1 MEQYFW
7 EVSITGWASVAIAY
21 AIMREGER
29 KAAARRRAEAAQ
41 LAVAMQGVARSMRGV
56 ASSMQ
61 SLGPAAGR
69 AAASIQRFGEQV
81 REAAYRANQPKG
93 PAPKRRRG

>member
-7 EVSITGWASVAIAY
+7 EVSITGWATVAIAY
-21 AIMREGER
+21 AIVKEGER
-29 KAAARRRAEAAQ
+29 KAAAQRRAQVAATT
-41 LAVAMQGVARSMRGV
+41 AAIRGAGESMAAIAPAMRK
-56 ASSMQ
+56 
-61 SLGPAAGR
+61 
-69 AAASIQRFGEQV
+69 AAASMNRFGEQL